1 MTTNNVLRELK
12 LHSPA
17 GVEPAV
23 FTWPNIDRQSTK
35 KDGVFVGGDEI
46 VKTIRLVFEDY
57 PELYQQN
64 LGLSTCDIHS
74 YTNMKELCDKFN
86 KIMDT
91 HIKLNRGTES
101 FSARLERRA
110 SSKLFRHILA
120 QVYSRAVTDPDKLR
134 AYEPFSPS
142 VYGET
147 SPDLIDSIL
156 KSINL
161 TEDQTFI
168 DLGSG
173 VGNVVLHVAALAN
186 CKHVYGIEYEE
197 VPATYALAMA
207 DEFRSW
213 MRWYGKQY
221 SEFQLEQGDF
231 LIHPK
236 MDERIRE
243 ADVIFVNNYVF
254 GARVNHELKVKFMN
268 MKGNLLFAFRPRAH
282 VLEQKLRA
290 IKLIFIMFFYFRLDG
305 AKIVSSREFCPETF
319 RLNDRTKNDLGAVM
333 YVSKPEEFFGKVSW
347 SDKSVQYYLHV
358 IDHSKLA
365 LYYEK
370 IQQVHSK
377 GTRTNHSKSNDDDNT
392 LSPSSNNSS
401 SNGKNHRQ
409 MKSISNQPSQKVDEN
424 NSFQHDLKNIN
435 RKRKLNTTTPNVNGK
450 KIYIKVLP
458 DKNQSD
464 YESDLSN
471 DESTNSKRVGTSS
484 KDYHSTLNELHPTS
498 ETYDQLNKNE
508 RFNYREMT
516 KLPNENLNIC
526 QFRDCLLEQEDNRFL
541 NSINSYLDSF
551 RQRLFSYFAY
561 MKSNVYREHLKSQLD
576 NEMELNKMLKTKVNS
591 LENSIK
597 VLLED
602 TISLLKLRTNELGIE
617 ELERPVQLITYAND
631 ISSKHKELRSKVA
644 TLEKEIAEYNYEN
657 EKLNLILQSTNGSH
671 LSTVTHAVNDNTYS
685 TLLATMS
692 RQTQQQENIKQ
703 SYSPISPIP
712 STDRDTA
719 FVSTEFPSYS
729 HQIPT
734 SSFDVV
740 KTERKS
746 GFTIP
751 KKVRKTSNLNSD
763 GSSIISP
770 MKTIKTSDK
779 HNVLQD
785 VSRRTLPSLSLN
797 VSASINNLLS
807 SKQLE
812 PVQVHSVVSSGG
824 QQAKQQQP
832 SVIQSVSVKP
842 LLNSSPSS
850 SNTKSSNEM
859 NRTMAIQSPR
869 KKRDFYGK
877 SSGPS
882 TTPPSSSNS
891 SPTNKSHR
899 HSSTTES
906 SSPSKNRPSST
917 PACTATVRAST
928 IPDRP
933 VSNPPLKTS
942 S

>member
-1 MTTNNVLRELK
+1 MSTTTNNVLRELK

-64 LGLSTCDIHS
+64 LGLSICDIHS

-156 KSINL
+156 KTISL

-197 VPATYALAMA
+197 VPAAYALAMA

-236 MDERIRE
+236 IDERIRE

-268 MKGNLLFAFRPRAH
+268 MK
-282 VLEQKLRA
+282 
-290 IKLIFIMFFYFRLDG
+290 DG
-305 AKIVSSREFCPETF
+305 AKIVSSREFCPEAF

-409 MKSISNQPSQKVDEN
+409 MKSISNQQSQKVDEN
-424 NSFQHDLKNIN
+424 NSSQHDLKYIN
-435 RKRKLNTTTPNVNGK
+435 RKRKLSTTTPNVNGK

-471 DESTNSKRVGTSS
+471 DESANSKRVGTSS

-498 ETYDQLNKNE
+498 ETYGQLNKNE

-526 QFRDCLLEQEDNRFL
+526 YFRDCLLEQEDHRFL

-671 LSTVTHAVNDNTYS
+671 LSTVTHSVNDNTYS

-712 STDRDTA
+712 STDKDAA
-719 FVSTEFPSYS
+719 FVPTEFPSYS

-734 SSFDVV
+734 SSFDIV

-751 KKVRKTSNLNSD
+751 KKVRKTPNLNSD
-763 GSSIISP
+763 GSAIISP
-770 MKTIKTSDK
+770 MKPIKTPDK
-779 HNVLQD
+779 HNGLQD
-785 VSRRTLPSLSLN
+785 VARQTLPSLSLN
-797 VSASINNLLS
+797 VSASINSLLS

-824 QQAKQQQP
+824 QQAKQQQS
-832 SVIQSVSVKP
+832 SVIQSLSVKP

-850 SNTKSSNEM
+850 SNTKSSNEI
-859 NRTMAIQSPR
+859 NRTMMIQSPR

-877 SSGPS
+877 SSGSS
-882 TTPPSSSNS
+882 TTPPSSSSS

-899 HSSTTES
+899 HSTTTES

-928 IPDRP
+928 LPDRP

>member
-1 MTTNNVLRELK
+1 MSMTNNNVLRELK

-23 FTWPNIDRQSTK
+23 FTWPDIERQNTK
-35 KDGVFVGGDEI
+35 KDSVFVGGDEI

-64 LGLSTCDIHS
+64 LGLAICDIHS
-74 YTNMKELCDKFN
+74 YTHMKELCDKFN
-86 KIMDT
+86 KIIDT

-101 FSARLERRA
+101 FSARLEKRA
-110 SSKLFRHILA
+110 TSKLFRHILA

-156 KSINL
+156 KLINL

-197 VPATYALAMA
+197 IPATYARAMA

-231 LIHPK
+231 LTHTMI
-236 MDERIRE
+236 DERIKE

-268 MKGNLLFAFRPRAH
+268 MK
-282 VLEQKLRA
+282 
-290 IKLIFIMFFYFRLDG
+290 DG

-333 YVSKPEEFFGKVSW
+333 HVKKPDEFLGKVSW

-365 LYYEK
+365 HYYEK
-370 IQQVHSK
+370 IHQQHTK
-377 GTRTNHSKSNDDDNT
+377 GTKALHTKSNDDDYS

-401 SNGKNHRQ
+401 SMNSSINNKNHRQ
-409 MKSISNQPSQKVDEN
+409 IKSISNQQNQNIDEN
-424 NSFQHDLKNIN
+424 EYSHDNLKYIK
-435 RKRKLNTTTPNVNGK
+435 RKRKLDSTTPNINGR
-450 KIYIKVLP
+450 KIFIKVLP
-458 DKNQSD
+458 NKNHSE

-471 DESTNSKRVGTSS
+471 DESINLKRQRTLS
-484 KDYHSTLNELHPTS
+484 KDYHSTLNELHPTN
-498 ETYDQLNKNE
+498 ETYYQTNKNQH
-508 RFNYREMT
+508 FNYRDMT
-516 KLPNENLNIC
+516 KLSNDNLNIC
-526 QFRDCLLEQEDNRFL
+526 HFRDCLLEQEDQQFL
-541 NSINSYLDSF
+541 NSINTYLDQF
-551 RQRLFSYFAY
+551 RQRLFTYFTY
-561 MKSNVYREHLKSQLD
+561 MKSSTYREHLKTQLD
-576 NEMELNKMLKTKVNS
+576 NEMELNKILKTKVNC
-591 LENSIK
+591 LENNIK
-597 VLLED
+597 ILLED
-602 TISLLKLRTNELGIE
+602 TINLLKLRTNELGIE

-631 ISSKHKELRSKVA
+631 ISNKHKELRSKVA

-657 EKLNLILQSTNGSH
+657 EKLNLILQSIPTNGHH
-671 LSTVTHAVNDNTYS
+671 LSTIIHSVNDNTYS
-685 TLLATMS
+685 TLLANMS
-692 RQTQQQENIKQ
+692 RQTQQQENNKQ
-703 SYSPISPIP
+703 SYSPISPM
-712 STDRDTA
+712 SSNDKDTSLT
-719 FVSTEFPSYS
+719 STEYSSYTN
-729 HQIPT
+729 QIPT
-734 SSFDVV
+734 SSYDIV

-751 KKVRKTSNLNSD
+751 KKMKKTSNLNSD
-763 GSSIISP
+763 STAVVSSI
-770 MKTIKTSDK
+770 KTVKTTDK
-779 HNVLQD
+779 HARLQD
-785 VSRRTLPSLSLN
+785 SLPQLPPPPLPLSSTVSTSISN
-797 VSASINNLLS
+797 VLS

-812 PVQVHSVVSSGG
+812 PVQVHSVVSSVG
-824 QQAKQQQP
+824 QQAKQQQ

-842 LLNSSPSS
+842 LLNNSPSSSSSS
-850 SNTKSSNEM
+850 SNTKPSQLSNEI
-859 NRTMAIQSPR
+859 NRTMIIQSPR

-882 TTPPSSSNS
+882 TTSTSPSSSTS
-891 SPTNKSHR
+891 SPNNKSHR
-899 HSSTTES
+899 HMNTIDS
-906 SSPSKNRPSST
+906 SSSNKNRPSST
-917 PACTATVRAST
+917 PACTTT
-928 IPDRP
+928 IRTPNLPDRP
-933 VSNPPLKTS
+933 VSIPPLKTS